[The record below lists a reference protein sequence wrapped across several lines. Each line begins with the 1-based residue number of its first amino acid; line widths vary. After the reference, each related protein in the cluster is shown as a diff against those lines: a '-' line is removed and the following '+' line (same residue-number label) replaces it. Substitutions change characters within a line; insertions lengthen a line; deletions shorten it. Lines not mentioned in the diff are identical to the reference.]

1 MTMTTD
7 PPAPTPARRL
17 LMAFPQRQIFPAFFD
32 ESTLPTLRAAYDV
45 KLVDAKELAPGEFE
59 RIVTDYKPHVIVTGW
74 GSPAIPAAAM
84 PTLGLVAHTAGE
96 IRRLVS
102 RDMIERG
109 LKVTNWGPLAGPSV
123 AEGALTLMLVVSR
136 RVTAHQMEMH
146 LEKGWSREVAA
157 AARGLFN
164 RRVGIH
170 GFGYVAR
177 ALVGMLK
184 PFDCSIRAY
193 SAGVPADYMR
203 SFGVE
208 PAGSLES
215 LFDEAEIVADVEA
228 LTDASRGSVTEALLR
243 RLPAGA
249 AFVNVGRGKVVAPGA
264 LEAVAPEGNL
274 QIGLD
279 VYDVEPLPADSPL
292 RGLRN
297 VTLLPHTGGPTPDLQ
312 PACGRRVVDNCL
324 RFARGEPVDAISLEV
339 YDRST

>member
-1 MTMTTD
+1 
-7 PPAPTPARRL
+7 
-17 LMAFPQRQIFPAFFD
+17 MAFPQNRVFPAFFD
-32 ESTLPTLRAAYDV
+32 ESSVPTLQAAYDV
-45 KLVDAKELAPGEFE
+45 KQLDTQDMPAEAFE
-59 RIVTDYKPHVIVTGW
+59 KIVADFKPRVIVTGW
-74 GSPAIPAAAM
+74 GTPTIPAAAM

-123 AEGALTLMLVVSR
+123 AECALMLMLMVSR
-136 RVTAHQMEMH
+136 RVTAHAMIMH
-146 LEKGWSREVAA
+146 LDKGWSKDVSGV
-157 AARGLFN
+157 ARGLFN

-184 PFDCSIRAY
+184 PFNCTIRAY

-208 PAGSLES
+208 PAASLES
-215 LFDEAEIVADVEA
+215 LFDEAEIIADVEA
-228 LTDASRGSVTEALLR
+228 LTDISRGSVTESLLR

-249 AFVNVGRGKVVAPGA
+249 AFINVGRGKVVAPGA
-264 LEAVAPEGNL
+264 LEAVAPEGKL

-312 PACGRRVVDNCL
+312 PACGRRVIDNCL
-324 RFARGEPVDAISLEV
+324 RFARGENVDAISLDV